1 MELLLV
7 TFLSIVIVIF
17 TIQDLEFSTLNEIV
31 ILNEHPLLGH
41 FRT

>member
-7 TFLSIVIVIF
+7 TFFSIVIAIF

-31 ILNEHPLLGH
+31 ILNEHPLLDD